1 MPNTLRERLRVSAQL
16 LWMTAAGVVA
26 LAVLVAAVVALPRSS
41 TKSTAGTT
49 GAISDYGPSSSSGA
63 AGLGGTVPGAAP
75 ATTGGAAVGATAP
88 GTSRTSAGSALI
100 PTSTAPSRF
109 VAAHAPGVTDK
120 VIYIGLSY
128 SSQAAAANR
137 ALGAAGAAQSYDAR
151 NVFNV
156 VIDYA
161 NVHGGFAGRKLV
173 PVYYDR
179 SVTNDANSED
189 QATCAKFTQD
199 NKVFV
204 MAAGRDILDSCA
216 ERAGAVPFGS
226 PTTNSATSKTYAQFP
241 HLVDPWDASMDRLS
255 AVTATGLY
263 RAKYF
268 TGKLGIVTWDDPTY
282 HLALEKGYVPTLRR
296 YNVPIAQSAY
306 VAVPQSFGAVGDSA
320 AAVSS
325 VVAKFK
331 SLGIDHVI
339 IQDGP
344 AGVFGSAGLTFE
356 WMNQAKS
363 QRYYPRYGENFNNA
377 PGWSVLP
384 SDQQDHLLAVDSNDL
399 DKINDAGWHTNMT
412 REQCY
417 KMQAEAG
424 YPVSSSNL
432 NDELAAATACDVTF
446 YVQRV
451 VNSMSVITTA
461 GFVDATQQLGTS
473 LRSASVFGTKLFPGR
488 RDGGGMSR
496 TEEYFASCS
505 CLKYLSPPQYPD

>member
-1 MPNTLRERLRVSAQL
+1 
-16 LWMTAAGVVA
+16 MTGAGLVA
-26 LAVLVAAVVALPRSS
+26 LAVLIAAVVALPRSS
-41 TKSTAGTT
+41 TNAVREAGGTVS
-49 GAISDYGPSSSSGA
+49 GYGPSESSGA
-63 AGLGGTVPGAAP
+63 ASFGAANIP
-75 ATTGGAAVGATAP
+75 SSAPVAPGRTGGSVAVGAPSGAVN
-88 GTSRTSAGSALI
+88 SAGI
-100 PTSTAPSRF
+100 PVSTRPSRF
-109 VAAHAPGVTDK
+109 VPARAPGITSTA
-120 VIYIGLSY
+120 IYIGISY

-137 ALGAAGAAQSYDAR
+137 AVGAAGAAQSYDGR
-151 NVFNV
+151 DVFNV
-156 VIDYA
+156 AVDYA
-161 NVHGGFAGRKLV
+161 NKHGGFAGRKLV

-179 SVTNDANSED
+179 SVTNDANAED
-189 QATCAKFTQD
+189 QSTCAKFTQD

-204 MAAGRDILDSCA
+204 MAAGRGILDACA
-216 ERAGAVPFGS
+216 ERAGVVSFGS
-226 PTTNSATSKTYAQFP
+226 PTQNSATSKEYAKYP

-268 TGKLGIVTWDDPTY
+268 TGKLGIVTWDDPIY
-282 HLALEKGYVPTLRR
+282 RFALENGYVATLRK
-296 YNVPIAQSAY
+296 YHVPIAQTAF
-306 VAVPQSFGAVGDSA
+306 VTPPQTLQSVGDA
-320 AAVSS
+320 AAGASS
-325 VVAKFK
+325 AIAKFK

-399 DKINDAGWHTNMT
+399 DKLNDAGWHTNTT
-412 REQCY
+412 REFCY
-417 KMQAEAG
+417 KLQKDAG
-424 YPVSSSNL
+424 YPVSSANL

-446 YVQRV
+446 FVQRV
-451 VNSMSVITTA
+451 VNSLSVITTN
-461 GFVDATQQLGTS
+461 GFVDATQHLGTS

-505 CLKYLSPPQYPD
+505 CLKYLSAPLYPD

>member
-1 MPNTLRERLRVSAQL
+1 M
-16 LWMTAAGVVA
+16 WMTAAGLVA
-26 LAVLVAAVVALPRSS
+26 LVVLVAAVVALPRSS
-41 TKSTAGTT
+41 TKQTGAQASDVVGSTEGTAGSPS
-49 GAISDYGPSSSSGA
+49 AAPSSKSGNAKTGVAASEGRGQSSIAGTA
-63 AGLGGTVPGAAP
+63 AAPGTVPFAP
-75 ATTGGAAVGATAP
+75 TK
-88 GTSRTSAGSALI
+88 
-100 PTSTAPSRF
+100 PSRF
-109 VAAHAPGVTDK
+109 VPARAPGITSST
-120 VIYIGLSY
+120 IYIGISY

-137 ALGAAGAAQSYDAR
+137 AVGAAGAAQSYDGR
-151 NVFNV
+151 DVFNV
-156 VIDYA
+156 AVDYA
-161 NVHGGFAGRKLV
+161 NKHGGFAGRKLV

-179 SVTNDANSED
+179 SVANDANAED
-189 QATCAKFTQD
+189 QSTCAKFTQD
-199 NKVFV
+199 NKVFI
-204 MAAGRDILDSCA
+204 MAAGRDILDACA
-216 ERAGAVPFGS
+216 EKAGAVAFGS
-226 PTTNSATSKTYAQFP
+226 PTQNSATSQTYAKYA
-241 HLVDPWDASMDRLS
+241 HLIDPWDASMDRLS
-255 AVTATGLY
+255 AVTANGLY

-268 TGKLGIVTWDDPTY
+268 AGKLGIVTWDDPIY
-282 HLALEKGYVPTLRR
+282 RLALQNGYVPVLRK
-296 YNVPIAQSAY
+296 YHVPIVQTAF
-306 VAVPQSFGAVGDSA
+306 VAEPQSFGAIGDSA

-325 VVAKFK
+325 AVAKFK

-399 DKINDAGWHTNMT
+399 DKIYDSGWHTNTT

-446 YVQRV
+446 FLQRV
-451 VNSMSVITTA
+451 VNGMSLITTQ
-461 GFVDATQQLGTS
+461 GFVDATQRLGTS

-488 RDGGGMSR
+488 RDGGGVVR
-496 TEEYFASCS
+496 TEEYFASCT
-505 CLKYLSPPQYPD
+505 CLKYLGPPDFSN